1 MLTQAQKEMLE
12 DVCGAIAVFAIPA
25 LMVLVAMVAK

>member
-12 DVCGAIAVFAIPA
+12 DFCGAIAVFAIPA
-25 LMVLVAMVAK
+25 LIAIVAMVAQ